1 MTEGLLATSA
11 VTTSRSQ
18 ARLVEHGVNVHG
30 GAYEMWDLGNGRGIL
45 VERDPCPWAAD
56 EPDAVVHPY
65 DLRQNRVTSWN
76 ELFAGQEDIAAD
88 TSIRVFG
95 RKSRGDMRAA
105 SMALCAGRHSIPD
118 AVDGAIFDS
127 ITDPTDVSG
136 LEAEAISRLSG
147 SHIDLLNLYVTGLTV
162 ALIATINACKR
173 LGIVVVLYH
182 YDRDTGRY
190 CRQYVQ

>member
-1 MTEGLLATSA
+1 MTMGKE
-11 VTTSRSQ
+11 SQ
-18 ARLVEHGVNVHG
+18 ARLVERGIDVHG
-30 GAYEMWDLGNGRGIL
+30 GAYEMWDLGHGRGIW
-45 VERDPCPWAAD
+45 VEHDPNPESWMVNPD
-56 EPDAVVHPY
+56 EPDATVHPY
-65 DLRQNRVTSWN
+65 DLCQHRIVSWA
-76 ELFAGQEDIAAD
+76 ELFEGQEDVTAG

-95 RKSRGDMRAA
+95 RKGRDDMRTA

-118 AVDGAIFDS
+118 TVDGAVFDS
-127 ITDPTDVSG
+127 ITNPTDVSG
-136 LEAEAISRLSG
+136 LEAGAISRLSG